1 MIWLIGIGCFL
12 GGAALGAFL
21 FKTLK
26 SDEVRIDVLEQQL
39 QTLTNEHENYK
50 NNVHAHFSSSAQL
63 LNRLTESY
71 KDVYVHMADG
81 ARALC
86 PDYISN
92 QLKLSSDEKALLRSG
107 SSTPLYNEKPR
118 PVAPPLDYAPK
129 TGSDQKHVLDEDFG
143 VEKVPET
150 PASPFQDRL
159 A

>member
-12 GGAALGAFL
+12 GGAALGALL
-21 FKTLK
+21 FKMLG
-26 SDEVRIDVLEQQL
+26 SDEVRIDALEQQL

-81 ARALC
+81 ARSLC

-92 QLKLSSDEKALLRSG
+92 QLTLNSDNKTLLG
-107 SSTPLYNEKPR
+107 ANTPRYDESAR
-118 PVAPPLDYAPK
+118 PIAPPLDYAPK
-129 TGSDQKHVLDEDFG
+129 PGPDQKHAMDDDFR
-143 VEKVPET
+143 VEKVPEM
-150 PASPFQDRL
+150 P
-159 A
+159 